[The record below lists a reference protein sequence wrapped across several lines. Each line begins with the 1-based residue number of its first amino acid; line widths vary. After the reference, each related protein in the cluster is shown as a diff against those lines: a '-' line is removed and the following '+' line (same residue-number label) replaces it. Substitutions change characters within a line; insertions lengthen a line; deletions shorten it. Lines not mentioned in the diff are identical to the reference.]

1 MCARSASAVQSD
13 TSSALHRV
21 FLNRE
26 GWNEMQTE
34 QRYQNYIGGKWVD
47 ASSDETNENHNPAN
61 PSETLGRFPRST
73 REDVQ
78 RAVESATRAFQ
89 DWRRI
94 SASERST
101 ILDRA
106 GQIMERRAEEI
117 GRALTLEEG
126 KTLAEGIGEAKRG
139 ASIVKFFAGEPWRPT
154 GETYNSANPNTF
166 LYSERVPL
174 GVVGIIT
181 PWNFPVAIPIWK
193 LAPCLAYGN
202 VAIFKPAELTP
213 LTAHLITEVF
223 AEAGLPAGVLNLVHG
238 PGSVVGDELSRN
250 PGIHG
255 VSFTGSGEVGR
266 NIYAIATAHG
276 ARVQLELGGK
286 NPVVVAADARLDQA
300 VDIVLSGAM
309 RSTGQKCTA
318 TSRVIVEQPVA
329 GAFTEA
335 LVERVKGVQVGPGID
350 SGTYMGPLV
359 SSSAQKTVL
368 DYIDVGKQEG
378 ARLLAGGDKLGGEHA
393 GGYFVAPTVFD
404 NVSPTMRIAQEEI
417 FGPVV
422 GVIRAG
428 DLDEAIRIANGVK
441 YGLSASIVTSN
452 IATAF
457 HFVRSIEAG
466 VVHVNSET
474 AGAEPHVPFGG
485 VKESSSFSR
494 EQGRAA
500 MDFYTQTRT
509 VYLDMPS

>member
-1 MCARSASAVQSD
+1 
-13 TSSALHRV
+13 
-21 FLNRE
+21 
-26 GWNEMQTE
+26 MQTD
-34 QRYQNYIGGKWVD
+34 QRYKNYIGGEWVD
-47 ASSDETNENHNPAN
+47 ASVDETNENSNPAN
-61 PSETLGRFPRST
+61 PGETLGRFPRST
-73 REDVQ
+73 REDVR
-78 RAVESATRAFQ
+78 RAVDAATRAFK

-94 SASERST
+94 SAAERSAV
-101 ILDRA
+101 LDRA
-106 GQIMERRAEEI
+106 AQIMERRADEI

-126 KTLAEGIGEAKRG
+126 KTLGEGIGEAKRG
-139 ASIVKFFAGEPWRPT
+139 AAILRFFSGEPWRPT

-181 PWNFPVAIPIWK
+181 PWNFPVAIPVWK

-238 PGSVVGDELSRN
+238 PGSVVGDELSHN
-250 PGIHG
+250 PGVNG
-255 VSFTGSGEVGR
+255 VSFTGSGEVGHS
-266 NIYAIATAHG
+266 IYAIATARG

-318 TSRVIVEQPVA
+318 TSRVIVEQPIE

-335 LVERVKGVQVGPGID
+335 LAERVKAVKVGPGID
-350 SGTYMGPLV
+350 SANYMGPLV
-359 SSSAQKTVL
+359 SATAQKSVL
-368 DYIDVGKQEG
+368 DYISVGKLEG
-378 ARLLAGGDKLGGEHA
+378 ARLVTGGEKLE
-393 GGYFVAPTVFD
+393 GGEFSGGFFVAPTIFD
-404 NVSPTMRIAQEEI
+404 NVKPNMRIAQEEI

-422 GVIRAG
+422 SVIRAG

-441 YGLSASIVTSN
+441 YGLSASIITTN

-457 HFVRSIEAG
+457 QFVRSIEAG
-466 VVHVNSET
+466 VIHVNSET

-485 VKESSSFSR
+485 MKESSSFSR

-509 VYLDMPS
+509 VYLDMPV

>member
-1 MCARSASAVQSD
+1 
-13 TSSALHRV
+13 
-21 FLNRE
+21 
-26 GWNEMQTE
+26 MQTAE
-34 QRYQNYIGGKWVD
+34 RYQNYIGGEWVD
-47 ASSDETNENHNPAN
+47 ASTDHMNDNNNPAN
-61 PSETLGRFPRST
+61 TGEALGSFPRSA

-78 RAVESATRAFQ
+78 RAIDAATRAYQ
-89 DWRRI
+89 EWRRS
-94 SASERST
+94 SATERST

-106 GQIMERRAEEI
+106 ATILDRRADEI

-126 KTLAEGIGEAKRG
+126 KTLAEGIGETRRG
-139 ASIVKFFAGEPWRPT
+139 ATILKFFAGEPWRPS

-166 LYSERVPL
+166 LYAERVPL
-174 GVVGIIT
+174 GVVGVIT

-193 LAPCLAYGN
+193 LAPLLAYGN

-213 LTAHLITEVF
+213 LTAHLIMEVF

-238 PGSVVGDELSRN
+238 PGSVVGDEIARN
-250 PGIHG
+250 PGVNG
-255 VSFTGSGEVGR
+255 VTFTGSSDVGR
-266 NIYAIATAHG
+266 SLYAIATGRG

-286 NPVVVAADARLDQA
+286 NPVVVAADAKLDQA

-318 TSRVIVEQPVA
+318 TSRVIVEQSIE

-335 LVERVKGVQVGPGID
+335 LIERVKSIKVGPGID
-350 SGTYMGPLV
+350 TSSYMGPLV
-359 SSSAQKTVL
+359 SASAEQSVL
-368 DYIDVGKQEG
+368 DYIEIGKNEG
-378 ARLLAGGDKLGGEHA
+378 ARLLTGGDKLATDDLGH
-393 GGYFVAPTVFD
+393 GYFVAPTVFD
-404 NVSPTMRIAQEEI
+404 NVRPEMRIAQEEI

-422 GVIRAG
+422 SIIRAS

-441 YGLSASIVTSN
+441 YGLSAAIITTN

-457 HFVRSIEAG
+457 TFVRSIEAG

-485 VKESSSFSR
+485 MKESSSFSR

-500 MDFYTQTRT
+500 MEFFTQTRT
-509 VYLDMPS
+509 VYFDMPS

>member
-1 MCARSASAVQSD
+1 
-13 TSSALHRV
+13 
-21 FLNRE
+21 
-26 GWNEMQTE
+26 MQTR
-34 QRYQNYIGGKWVD
+34 QRYQNYIGGEWID
-47 ASSDETNENHNPAN
+47 ASGDDTNENTNPAN
-61 PSETLGRFPRST
+61 PNEELGRFPRST

-78 RAVESATRAFQ
+78 RAIDAATKAFK

-94 SASERST
+94 SAAERST

-106 GQIMERRAEEI
+106 AQIMERRADEI

-126 KTLAEGIGEAKRG
+126 KTLGEGVGEAKRG
-139 ASIVKFFAGEPWRPT
+139 AAILRFFSGEPWRPT
-154 GETYNSANPNTF
+154 GETFNSANPTTF

-238 PGSVVGDELSRN
+238 PGGVVGDELARN
-250 PGIHG
+250 PGVNGI
-255 VSFTGSGEVGR
+255 SFTGSGEVGHG
-266 NIYAIATAHG
+266 IYALASAHG

-300 VDIVLSGAM
+300 VDIVLSGSM

-318 TSRVIVEQPVA
+318 TSRVIVEQPIE

-335 LVERVKGVQVGPGID
+335 LVERVKAMHVGPGIE

-368 DYIDVGKQEG
+368 DYIGIGKQEG
-378 ARLLAGGDKLGGEHA
+378 ARLLTGGEKLE
-393 GGYFVAPTVFD
+393 GDQFSNGFFVAPTVFD
-404 NVSPTMRIAQEEI
+404 NVQPNMRIAQEEI

-441 YGLSASIVTSN
+441 YGLSASIITTN

-457 HFVRSIEAG
+457 QFVRSIEAG

-485 VKESSSFSR
+485 MKESSSFSR

>member
-1 MCARSASAVQSD
+1 
-13 TSSALHRV
+13 
-21 FLNRE
+21 
-26 GWNEMQTE
+26 MQT
-34 QRYQNYIGGKWVD
+34 QQGNTYKNYINGEWVD
-47 ASSDETNENHNPAN
+47 ASSDDVNQNSNPAD
-61 PSETLGRFPRST
+61 STETLGRFPRST
-73 REDVQ
+73 RDDV
-78 RAVESATRAFQ
+78 RKAIDAANHAFQ

-94 SASERST
+94 SAAERAN

-106 GQIMERRAEEI
+106 GQITERRAEEI

-126 KTLAEGIGEAKRG
+126 KTIAEGIGEAKRG
-139 ASIVKFFAGEPWRPT
+139 ATILKFFAGEPWRPT
-154 GETYNSANPNTF
+154 GETYNSANPTTF

-238 PGSVVGDELSRN
+238 PGSVVGDELARN
-250 PGIHG
+250 SGVNG
-255 VSFTGSGEVGR
+255 VSFTGSGEVGHG
-266 NIYAIATAHG
+266 IYATATAHG

-318 TSRVIVEQPVA
+318 TSRVIVEQPIA
-329 GAFTEA
+329 GAFSEA
-335 LVERVKGVQVGPGID
+335 LVERVKGIKVGPGID

-359 SSSAQKTVL
+359 SAAAQKTVL
-368 DYIDVGKQEG
+368 SYIDAGKQEG
-378 ARLLAGGDKLGGEHA
+378 ARLLAGGEQLGGDLA
-393 GGYFVAPTVFD
+393 NGFFVAPTVFD
-404 NVSPTMRIAQEEI
+404 NVTPDMRIAQEEI

-441 YGLSASIVTSN
+441 YGLSASIITTN

-457 HFVRSIEAG
+457 KFVRSIEAG

-485 VKESSSFSR
+485 MKESSSFSR

-509 VYLDMPS
+509 VYLDMPM

>member
-1 MCARSASAVQSD
+1 LNTGAASIAPSRD
-13 TSSALHRV
+13 AK
-21 FLNRE
+21 
-26 GWNEMQTE
+26 GIEMQTD
-34 QRYQNYIGGKWVD
+34 QHYRNYIGGEWVD
-47 ASSDETNENHNPAN
+47 ASGDGANENSNPAN
-61 PSETLGRFPRST
+61 PTEHLGHFPRSS
-73 REDVQ
+73 REDV
-78 RAVESATRAFQ
+78 RHAIEVASRAFR

-94 SASERST
+94 SAAE
-101 ILDRA
+101 RA
-106 GQIMERRAEEI
+106 GILERAAQIIERRAEEI

-126 KTLAEGIGEAKRG
+126 KTIGEGIGETRRG
-139 ASIVKFFAGEPWRPT
+139 ATILRFFAGEPWRPT

-166 LYSERVPL
+166 LYAERVPL

-202 VAIFKPAELTP
+202 VAVFKPAELTP

-223 AEAGLPAGVLNLVHG
+223 AEAGLPPGVLNLVHG
-238 PGSVVGDELSRN
+238 PGSVVGDELARN
-250 PGIHG
+250 PGVNA
-255 VSFTGSGEVGR
+255 VSFTGSGEVGHG
-266 NIYAIATAHG
+266 IYALASAHG

-286 NPVVVAADARLDQA
+286 NPVVVAADAKLDQA
-300 VDIVLSGAM
+300 VEIVLSGAM

-318 TSRVIVEQPVA
+318 TSRVIVEQPIA

-335 LVERVKGVQVGPGID
+335 LVDRIKSVKVGPGVD
-350 SGTYMGPLV
+350 SASYMGPLV
-359 SSSAQKTVL
+359 SATAQKTVL
-368 DYIDVGKQEG
+368 DYVEAGKQEG
-378 ARLLAGGDKLGGEHA
+378 ARLLSGGEKLSGGEFA

-404 NVSPTMRIAQEEI
+404 NVRPEMRIAQEEI

-457 HFVRSIEAG
+457 TFVRSIEAG

-485 VKESSSFSR
+485 MKDSSSFSR

-509 VYLDMPS
+509 VYLDMPMS

>member
-1 MCARSASAVQSD
+1 
-13 TSSALHRV
+13 
-21 FLNRE
+21 
-26 GWNEMQTE
+26 MQTE
-34 QRYQNYIGGKWVD
+34 QRGTYRNYIGGQWVD
-47 ASSDETNENHNPAN
+47 ASGDETNENSNPAN
-61 PSETLGRFPRST
+61 PDERLGKFPRSS
-73 REDVQ
+73 REDV
-78 RAVESATRAFQ
+78 RHAIDVATRAFQ
-89 DWRRI
+89 GWRRI
-94 SASERST
+94 SAAERAG

-126 KTLAEGIGEAKRG
+126 KTIGEGTGEAKRG
-139 ASIVKFFAGEPWRPT
+139 AMILKFFAGEPWRPT
-154 GETYNSANPNTF
+154 GETYNSANPTTF

-223 AEAGLPAGVLNLVHG
+223 EEAGLPAGVLNLVHG
-238 PGSVVGDELSRN
+238 PGSVVGDELARN
-250 PGIHG
+250 PGVNGI
-255 VSFTGSGEVGR
+255 SFTGSGEVGHG
-266 NIYAIATAHG
+266 IYSIATAHG

-286 NPVVVAADARLDQA
+286 NPVVVAADAKLDQA

-318 TSRVIVEQPVA
+318 TSRVIVEQPIE

-335 LVERVKGVQVGPGID
+335 LAERVKSMKVGPGID

-359 SSSAQKTVL
+359 SASAQKTVL
-368 DYIDVGKQEG
+368 DYIDIGKQEG
-378 ARLLAGGDKLGGEHA
+378 ARLVTGGERLSGGDYASGF
-393 GGYFVAPTVFD
+393 FVAPTVFD
-404 NVSPTMRIAQEEI
+404 NVRPDMRIAQEEI

-428 DLDEAIRIANGVK
+428 DLDEAVRIANGVK
-441 YGLSASIVTSN
+441 YGLSASIVTGN

-457 HFVRSIEAG
+457 TFIRSIEAG

-485 VKESSSFSR
+485 MKESSSFSR

>member
-1 MCARSASAVQSD
+1 MVPPSSNSSQASHGVQP
-13 TSSALHRV
+13 V
-21 FLNRE
+21 
-26 GWNEMQTE
+26 
-34 QRYQNYIGGKWVD
+34 
-47 ASSDETNENHNPAN
+47 
-61 PSETLGRFPRST
+61 
-73 REDVQ
+73 
-78 RAVESATRAFQ
+78 
-89 DWRRI
+89 
-94 SASERST
+94 
-101 ILDRA
+101 
-106 GQIMERRAEEI
+106 
-117 GRALTLEEG
+117 
-126 KTLAEGIGEAKRG
+126 
-139 ASIVKFFAGEPWRPT
+139 RPT
-154 GETYNSANPNTF
+154 TRQTPATF

-238 PGSVVGDELSRN
+238 PGSVVGDEMARN
-250 PGIHG
+250 PGING
-255 VSFTGSGEVGR
+255 VSFTGSGEVGH
-266 NIYAIATAHG
+266 NIYAVATAHG

-286 NPVVVAADARLDQA
+286 NPVVVAADAKLDQA

-309 RSTGQKCTA
+309 KSTGQKCTA
-318 TSRVIVEQPVA
+318 TSRVIVEQPIE

-335 LVERVKGVQVGPGID
+335 LVERVKSVKVGPGID
-350 SGTYMGPLV
+350 GSSYMGPLV
-359 SSSAQKTVL
+359 SATAEKSVL
-368 DYIDVGKQEG
+368 DYIQIGRQEG
-378 ARLLAGGDKLGGEHA
+378 ARLVAGGEKLEAGDLSGGF
-393 GGYFVAPTVFD
+393 FVAPTVFD
-404 NVSPTMRIAQEEI
+404 NVKPTMRIAQEEI

-422 GVIRAG
+422 SVIRAG

-441 YGLSASIVTSN
+441 YGLSAAIITSN

-457 HFVRSIEAG
+457 QFVRSIEAG

-485 VKESSSFSR
+485 MKESSSFSR